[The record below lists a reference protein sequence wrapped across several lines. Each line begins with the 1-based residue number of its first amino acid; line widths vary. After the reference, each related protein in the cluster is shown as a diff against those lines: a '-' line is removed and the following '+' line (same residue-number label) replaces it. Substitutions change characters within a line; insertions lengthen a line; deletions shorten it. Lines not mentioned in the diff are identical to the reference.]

1 MHKVKEQVIL
11 RFLVQESPKSK
22 LRLRRYGLW
31 MLLGAKWSFQE
42 GSGVFLK
49 FWEWL
54 EGLGAKDRAFVKC
67 GNISRIF
74 G

>member
-1 MHKVKEQVIL
+1 MHHMKEEVIL
-11 RFLVQESPKSK
+11 RILSQESLKSE

-31 MLLGAKWSFQE
+31 KLLGAKWSFQE

-54 EGLGAKDRAFVKC
+54 DGLGTKDSALGKC
-67 GNISRIF
+67 WNFLGIF

>member
-1 MHKVKEQVIL
+1 MHKMKEEEIL
-11 RFLVQESPKSK
+11 TILVQESLKLE

-31 MLLGAKWSFQE
+31 KLLEAKWSFQE

-54 EGLGAKDRAFVKC
+54 EGLGAKDRALAKC
-67 GNISRIF
+67 GDFSGIF
-74 G
+74 W